1 VRIAGARLP
10 AIDASG
16 YVDVSDLKT
25 HRGQA
30 RSYRMLP
37 LPGQTLRVREPQF
50 GSFSR
55 LFFALLLGSLAF
67 YSLIFYSLIC
77 SQCFGLFGLFAL
89 CFLFFLLLFSQIA
102 LTFGKGI
109 VGFGH
114 GQSSRQAISPVILPE
129 NDAYP
134 AWYFSRTQRP
144 LSRKGENSDVEA
156 MRQARR

>member
-1 VRIAGARLP
+1 MP

-16 YVDVSDLKT
+16 NVDVSDLNT

-30 RSYRMLP
+30 RFYSMLP
-37 LPGQTLRVREPQF
+37 LPGQALLVREPQF

-55 LFFALLLGSLAF
+55 LFFALLLGSVAL
-67 YSLIFYSLIC
+67 YSLTFF
-77 SQCFGLFGLFAL
+77 SQSFGFFGLFAL

-114 GQSSRQAISPVILPE
+114 GQSSRQTISPVILPE

-134 AWYFSRTQRP
+134 ALYFLRTRLP
-144 LSRKGENSDVEA
+144 VPRKAENSDVQA
-156 MRQARR
+156 IRQARR